1 MIGVINFV
9 SIVLVIEHHYRFRNQ
24 LPMDVWV
31 LYIDLIVYS
40 QKKTLIVSFR
50 TKLVKWSDQNAS
62 GFI

>member
-1 MIGVINFV
+1 M
-9 SIVLVIEHHYRFRNQ
+9 VLVIEHHYRFRNQ

-31 LYIDLIVYS
+31 LYIALIVYS